1 MTENPE
7 EKQTLDAPAD
17 KPPQPSATEEKRPPH
32 PNRDKVEFFV
42 GIALGAL
49 ILLDWLLTWMRF

>member
-7 EKQTLDAPAD
+7 EKQNSDTPAT
-17 KPPQPSATEEKRPPH
+17 KEKRPPH
-32 PNRDKVEFFV
+32 PNRDKVEIFV

-49 ILLDWLLTWMRF
+49 ILLDWLLTWLRY